1 MTIRLRLPINLAIAF
16 LATSCNG
23 PKPFDWLGE
32 TMTDGRTLAALV
44 PQADTAA
51 ILLLD
56 PSHCFTCGGEIASWR
71 GWASRSATRS
81 VTIVLLREPSADETA
96 ELIRQRISVAG
107 IISPTETRPSP
118 TVLFYT
124 DGDMRDSASG
134 ESRARAL
141 MGRWN
146 Q

>member
-1 MTIRLRLPINLAIAF
+1 MRAPRLALIPTVAL
-16 LATSCNG
+16 LATACND
-23 PKPFDWLGE
+23 PVPIDWLQE
-32 TMTDGRTLAALV
+32 SMTDGRRLSALV
-44 PQADTAA
+44 PETDTAA

-56 PSHCFTCGGEIASWR
+56 PSHCFTCGGEMASWR

-81 VTIVLLREPSADETA
+81 LIIVLLREPSADEAA
-96 ELIRQRISVAG
+96 ELIRQRISVSG
-107 IISPTETRPSP
+107 TIRPLEPRPSP

-134 ESRARAL
+134 EGRARAL
-141 MGRWN
+141 MSRWN